1 MALRLKSFAEGGF
14 WALLA
19 ALWVGLGWLYW
30 AFILEPGLDVIAF
43 TVGGRNAEILR
54 PELFGLALVLP
65 LLWVIGRYTLSD
77 LPRYQK
83 WINVCMRATM
93 LALLIMAL
101 VQVVTTT
108 FESRISTIFVVDT
121 SASVPDAMIE
131 SASTYINEAITKRGE
146 RDEVKVLAFARRP
159 YEVPLGE
166 DGKLGAIPRPAIED
180 DGLAS
185 NPAAALRMAYG
196 LFPQDHLKRVVII
209 SDGNETDGDV
219 LAEAHKAQTF
229 GIRIYNHEIEVE
241 PRKEVLIRAFD
252 LPQDLKVGEPFT
264 AIARVF
270 STHAT
275 EASFQL
281 WQNDFKD
288 ASKKVTLEA
297 GMNEVAFDTEVF
309 EPGFKKFKLEM
320 KVTGDD
326 HFKENNR
333 FVYSVN
339 VSGKPRVLYVE
350 GEMRSSLYLERALKN
365 ESFDVE
371 TRGPYGVP
379 TTFEEFESFDL
390 VLLSDLAAMYL
401 TQDQMRM
408 IDRYVRELGGG
419 FIMVG
424 GENSFGPGGYYNT
437 YIERTLPVEFEPEK
451 KRDTPQLA
459 LMLVIDKSG
468 SMSGDRIELAKDAA
482 KATVEILQKYDKVGV
497 TAFDDGVQSLVRMQ
511 SASNRVRILSDIGK
525 LRASGGTNIPVA
537 LLHAYEQL
545 AITPAKLK
553 HVILLTDGHSD
564 GGTIFTEILPAMR
577 IEGITVT
584 TVAVGGQSDTTLL
597 RRIAEGGGGRYY
609 YTNDPYNV
617 PRIFTKETST
627 VARTSMVEEPFRPIV
642 TKRAQVLDGIPWSSA
657 PYLLGYVST
666 KKKPDAELL
675 LASET
680 GEPVLARWR
689 LGLGKVAAFTSDL
702 KNRWAVE
709 WVRWPGYAKF
719 WAQLIRDTMRAND
732 ADSLAMT
739 TSVDQQKAH
748 ILVDAVGEDDR
759 FINDLRSTI
768 AITGPDGKSET
779 VTLQQTAAGRYEAQ
793 IPLKQYGS
801 YGLKATHDK
810 DGDTIAVSLGSISNP
825 YPREYLFVEPNRTI
839 LRQTAEVGRGET
851 DPKIETLFDAM
862 GEEVK
867 YRQELWPW
875 FLVLAMVLLAFDLA
889 LRRIRL
895 SGKTEIGWNT
905 VIGPPR

>member
-1 MALRLKSFAEGGF
+1 MARRPNSFFDAAF

-19 ALWVGLGWLYW
+19 AAWLGLGWVYW
-30 AFILEPGLDVIAF
+30 AFILEPGTEVIAF
-43 TVGGRNAEILR
+43 TIAGRNAEILR
-54 PELFGLALVLP
+54 PELFGIALGLP
-65 LLWVIGRYTLSD
+65 LLWIIGRFTLSD
-77 LPRYQK
+77 LPRYQR
-83 WINVCMRATM
+83 WINVGMRAT
-93 LALLIMAL
+93 LFALLIMAL

-108 FESRISTIFVVDT
+108 FESRVSTIFVIDT
-121 SASVPDAMIE
+121 SSSVPDAMLA
-131 SASTYINEAITKRGE
+131 SATTYINDAIDKRGE
-146 RDEVKVLAFARRP
+146 RDEVKVIAFAQRP
-159 YEVPLGE
+159 YEVTLND
-166 DGKLGAIPRPAIED
+166 DGKLDAVERPAAAEE
-180 DGLAS
+180 GLAT

-241 PRKEVLIRAFD
+241 PRKEVLVRAFD
-252 LPQDLKVGEPFT
+252 FPQDLKVGEPFT

-270 STHAT
+270 STHKT

-288 ASKKVTLEA
+288 NSKKVELEP

-320 KVTGDD
+320 TVAGDD
-326 HFKENNR
+326 HFKENNQ

-350 GEMRSSLYLERALKN
+350 GEMRSRLYLERALKN
-365 ESFDVE
+365 ESFEVE
-371 TRGPYGVP
+371 TRGPHGVP
-379 TTFEEFESFDL
+379 TSFDEFESFDL

-401 TQDQMRM
+401 SQDQMRM

-424 GENSFGPGGYYNT
+424 GENSFGPGGYYGT
-437 YIERTLPVEFEPEK
+437 FIEKTLPVEFEPEK

-468 SMSGDRIELAKDAA
+468 SMNGDRIELAKDAA
-482 KATVEILQKYDKVGV
+482 KATVEILQRYDKVGV
-497 TAFDDGVQSLVRMQ
+497 TAFDDGIQSLVRMQ
-511 SASNRVRILSDIGK
+511 SASNRVRILSDISK

-545 AITPAKLK
+545 AMTPAKLK

-564 GGTIFTEILPAMR
+564 TGNIFTEILPAMR

-584 TVAVGGQSDTTLL
+584 TVAVGGQSDTTSL

-627 VARTSMVEEPFRPIV
+627 VARSAMVEEPFRPIV
-642 TKRAQVLDGIPWSSA
+642 TKRAQVLDGIPWSTA
-657 PYLLGYVST
+657 PFLLGYVST

-675 LASET
+675 LASEH
-680 GEPVLARWR
+680 GEPILARWR
-689 LGLGKVAAFTSDL
+689 QGLGKVVAFTSDL

-739 TSVDQQKAH
+739 TSVDQQRARVV
-748 ILVDAVGEDDR
+748 VDAVGDDDR

-768 AITGPDGKSET
+768 AITAPDGKTET
-779 VTLQQTAAGRYEAQ
+779 VTLDQTAAGRYEAQ
-793 IPLKQYGS
+793 IPLDQYGS

-825 YPREYLFVEPNRTI
+825 YPREYLFVEPNRAV
-839 LRQTAEVGRGET
+839 LRQAAEVGRGET
-851 DPKIETLFDAM
+851 NPTIETLFDPM

-867 YRQELWPW
+867 YRKELWPW
-875 FLVLAMVLLAFDLA
+875 FLVIAMVLLVFDLA

-895 SGKTEIGWNT
+895 SGRTEIRWNS
-905 VIGPPR
+905 VIGRRE

>member
-1 MALRLKSFAEGGF
+1 MAKRSNSSLGDGIF
-14 WALLA
+14 WVLLA
-19 ALWVGLGWLYW
+19 ALWLGLGWLYW
-30 AFILEPGLDVIAF
+30 AFVLAPGADVISF
-43 TVGGRNAEILR
+43 TAWGRNAEILR
-54 PELFGLALVLP
+54 PDLFGLGLGIP
-65 LLWVIGRYTLSD
+65 LLWIIGRFTLSD
-77 LPRYQK
+77 LPRYQR
-83 WINVCMRATM
+83 WINVGLRAGI
-93 LALLIMAL
+93 LALCIMAL

-121 SASVPDAMIE
+121 SASVPDAMLG
-131 SASTYINEAITKRGE
+131 SATTYINDAIGQKGE
-146 RDEVKVLAFARRP
+146 RDEVKVIAFAKRP
-159 YEVPLGE
+159 YEVALGD
-166 DGKLGAIPRPAIED
+166 DGKLAEIPRPTTED
-180 DGLAS
+180 ETLGS
-185 NPAAALRMAYG
+185 NPAAAVRMAYG
-196 LFPQDHLKRVVII
+196 LFPQDHLKRMVII
-209 SDGNETDGDV
+209 SDGNETTGDV

-241 PRKEVLIRAFD
+241 PRKEVLIRSFD
-252 LPQDLKVGEPFT
+252 FPQDLKVGEPFT

-270 STHAT
+270 STHKT

-288 ASKKVTLEA
+288 NAQKIELEP
-297 GMNEVAFDTEVF
+297 GMNEVTFDTEVF

-320 KVTGDD
+320 TVAGDD

-350 GEMRSSLYLERALKN
+350 GEMRSRLYLERALKN
-365 ESFDVE
+365 ENFEVE

-379 TTFEEFESFDL
+379 TSFEEFESFDL

-401 TQDQMRM
+401 SQDQMRM
-408 IDRYVRELGGG
+408 LDRYVRELGGG

-424 GENSFGPGGYYNT
+424 GENSFGPGGYYGT
-437 YIERTLPVEFEPEK
+437 FIEKTLPVEFEPEK

-468 SMSGDRIELAKDAA
+468 SMNGDRIELAKDAA
-482 KATVEILQKYDKVGV
+482 KATVEILQRYDKVGV
-497 TAFDDGVQSLVRMQ
+497 TAFDDGVQNLVRMQ
-511 SASNRVRILSDIGK
+511 SASNRVRILSDIAR

-537 LLHAYEQL
+537 LLNAYEQL

-564 GGTIFTEILPAMR
+564 TGNIFTEILPAMR

-584 TVAVGGQSDTTLL
+584 TVAVGGQSDTTSL

-627 VARTSMVEEPFRPIV
+627 VARSSMVEEPFRPIV
-642 TKRAQVLDGIPWSSA
+642 TKRAQVLEGIPWGSA

-675 LASET
+675 LASEH

-689 LGLGKVAAFTSDL
+689 LGLGKVVAFTSDL

-739 TSVDQQKAH
+739 TSVDQQKARMV
-748 ILVDAVGEDDR
+748 VDAVGDDDR
-759 FINDLRSTI
+759 FINDLNSTI
-768 AITGPDGKSET
+768 AITAPDGKTEQ
-779 VTLQQTAAGRYEAQ
+779 VKLEQTAAGRYEAE
-793 IPLKQYGS
+793 IPLDQYGS

-825 YPREYLFVEPNRTI
+825 YPREYLFVEPNRSV
-839 LRQTAEVGRGET
+839 LRQAAEVGRGQT
-851 DPKIETLFDAM
+851 DPELKTLFDPM

-875 FLVLAMVLLAFDLA
+875 FLIAALILLVFDLA

-895 SGKTEIGWNT
+895 SGRTEIRWDS
-905 VIGPPR
+905 VIGS